1 MDRYCSSRS
10 ICERFFGD
18 FLQKEMERGV
28 LVERIDQFGACVRER
43 VSVCV
48 CILTSSAC
56 GSVTPR
62 MCKQK
67 KGCMSACER
76 VRER

>member
-1 MDRYCSSRS
+1 MRDSLG
-10 ICERFFGD
+10 IFF
-18 FLQKEMERGV
+18 KKKWRGGFF
-28 LVERIDQFGACVRER
+28 VERIDQFGACVRER

-48 CILTSSAC
+48 SILTSSAC
-56 GSVTPR
+56 GSVTPS

-76 VRER
+76 DSER